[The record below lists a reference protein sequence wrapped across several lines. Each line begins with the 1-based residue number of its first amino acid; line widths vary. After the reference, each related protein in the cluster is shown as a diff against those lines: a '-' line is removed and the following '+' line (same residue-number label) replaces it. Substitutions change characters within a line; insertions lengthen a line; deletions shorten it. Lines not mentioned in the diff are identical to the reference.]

1 MYGLSR
7 NIIFCYIIE
16 LRKCVHVLAP
26 SSDTDN
32 VYEALLDVSGVQRL
46 SGYKFSDSSILSLLS
61 SWHDT
66 TITFVQTDKPIYKP
80 GQKGKLNISTLY
92 TYYVMYE
99 LLFAVQYDVQLS
111 KISTLIWYYGWLY
124 SLHSTWVTV
133 SLRLFCSTAIRLNG
147 VISIFITF

>member
-80 GQKGKLNISTLY
+80 GQKGKLNISTYTLTMLCMSYCLLY
-92 TYYVMYE
+92 SMMYSS
-99 LLFAVQYDVQLS
+99 VR
-111 KISTLIWYYGWLY
+111 
-124 SLHSTWVTV
+124 SLHSFGIMGGCI
-133 SLRLFCSTAIRLNG
+133 LSTARGSLCPFNY
-147 VISIFITF
+147 FAQLP